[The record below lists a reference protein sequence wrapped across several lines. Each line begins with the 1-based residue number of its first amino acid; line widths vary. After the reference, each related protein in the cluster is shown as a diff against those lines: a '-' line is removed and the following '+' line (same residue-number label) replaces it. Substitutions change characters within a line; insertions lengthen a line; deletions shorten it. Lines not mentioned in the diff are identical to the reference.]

1 MGVKTENNS
10 TFKLAKNKTI
20 TPSSNTYTQLITT
33 NFIAKIVT
41 QNQNNKNEKKVE
53 IQSQI
58 EAIKATEKFDYDKIY
73 EDILNSEDM
82 AFGIDLDQGHVTK
95 YYKFVFYVYL

>member
-1 MGVKTENNS
+1 MS
-10 TFKLAKNKTI
+10 
-20 TPSSNTYTQLITT
+20 
-33 NFIAKIVT
+33 FIAKIVT